1 MKIEGLPYPI
11 ENLSNIS
18 AARYVPA
25 VHAAESEAE
34 EPAFEP
40 ADPPLLR
47 LLLGPATETR
57 SAGKSQKNGIF
68 SLLK

>member
-25 VHAAESEAE
+25 VPAAESPRAACNEAE

-40 ADPPLLR
+40 AK
-47 LLLGPATETR
+47 EW
-57 SAGKSQKNGIF
+57 SE
-68 SLLK
+68 